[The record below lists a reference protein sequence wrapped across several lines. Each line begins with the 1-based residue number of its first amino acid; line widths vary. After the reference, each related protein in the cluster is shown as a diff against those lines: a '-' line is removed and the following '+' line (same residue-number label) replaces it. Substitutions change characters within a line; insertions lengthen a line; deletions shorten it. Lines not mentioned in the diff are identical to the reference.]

1 MADNDLERNQT
12 QEEFLKQT
20 EHDPHMQTLIPVLA
34 IFTHCALCIY
44 IKYSHKQSR
53 DMGSKETNH
62 LQDPTESQP
71 DLLQRKEQTQVR

>member
-20 EHDPHMQTLIPVLA
+20 EHDPHMQTLIQVLA
-34 IFTHCALCIY
+34 IFTQCALCIY
-44 IKYSHKQSR
+44 ISNQ
-53 DMGSKETNH
+53 GTWVAKETNH